1 MQAYRPTWL
10 EINLT
15 DIAHNCRVAKSYA
28 QEDTIVAAVV
38 KANAYGHGAVEVSR
52 ACIEAGAG
60 YLVVATMGEA
70 VELRE
75 A

>member
-15 DIAHNCRVAKSYA
+15 DIAHNCRAAKSYA

-60 YLVVATMGEA
+60 
-70 VELRE
+70 
-75 A
+75 